1 MEANELRLN
10 NIISYCG
17 VPVRVSNLGNN
28 GFETIRDNGLLYGDS
43 DVEKYKAI
51 PLTEEILIKTE
62 LTQCLDVFEIDQF
75 YTIKFVEK
83 ESVYEFDGYYLFAHY
98 TEYETNTLIFFV
110 HQLQNLYF
118 VLKDKELEIKL

>member
-1 MEANELRLN
+1 MEARELRLN

-28 GFETIRDNGLLYGDS
+28 GFETIRGNGLLYGDS

-51 PLTEEILIKTE
+51 PLTEEILLKSGFKEHLTGLNRSVFTKDYINLEFCIGGMMCYYGTMILKIVIK
-62 LTQCLDVFEIDQF
+62 
-75 YTIKFVEK
+75 
-83 ESVYEFDGYYLFAHY
+83 S
-98 TEYETNTLIFFV
+98 V

-118 VLKDKELEIKL
+118 ALTGKELEIKL